1 VIYPN
6 WSYGE
11 FDTSLPHGFGL
22 DFGFHPDPDAMV
34 KIAIDE
40 KNRKIYAKECF
51 YQNNLQIS
59 ELKQEVKFYAKPH
72 ELIIADSA
80 DPRMIS
86 ELRSSGLN
94 VKGVVKAEG
103 SVTEG
108 IRLVQDY
115 DIITDKDSINLV
127 KELRN
132 HTWNDKKA
140 GIPNKGFNHLLSGI
154 RYYAQ
159 STTARKP
166 SHQQWHG

>member
-1 VIYPN
+1 
-6 WSYGE
+6 
-11 FDTSLPHGFGL
+11 
-22 DFGFHPDPDAMV
+22 
-34 KIAIDE
+34 
-40 KNRKIYAKECF
+40 
-51 YQNNLQIS
+51 
-59 ELKQEVKFYAKPH
+59 
-72 ELIIADSA
+72 
-80 DPRMIS
+80 MIS

-94 VKGVVKAEG
+94 IKGVIKAEG